1 MSLSPWLI
9 FAISTVVIV
18 FAANKLAEYGDVI
31 AVRTNLGGLV
41 VGTIF
46 LAAATSLPELI
57 TSISAFQ
64 VGAPDLAAGNLFG
77 SNMVNVVLLAL
88 IDLVNYRVP
97 LIRRMAVTHALTA
110 VLASLLMLLAVIFII
125 ADIPLS
131 IGWVGLDSLLIIA
144 VYFGGMWLFQ
154 QESQSQGGASRTKV
168 FPVEEEFPSLKRGII
183 GFLLAALLL
192 VFVVPQLVVASTE
205 IAALTG
211 LGEGFVGTSFLSLVT
226 SLPELLAAFAAVRI
240 GAFDLAV
247 GNLFG
252 SSVFNMFGS
261 SVFNMLGLGLADFF
275 YTDGRFL
282 GAIDPTFALVG
293 LLALLLTNMAL
304 LANLARV
311 ERKVH
316 FIELDSVAIIIT
328 YLAGMYLLFLK
339 GA

>member
-252 SSVFNMFGS
+252 SSVFNM
-261 SVFNMLGLGLADFF
+261 LGLGLADFF

>member
-1 MSLSPWLI
+1 MSVSPWLI
-9 FAISTVVIV
+9 FIISTVIIV
-18 FAANKLAEYGDVI
+18 FAASKLAEFGDVI
-31 AVRTNLGGLV
+31 AVRTNLGGLL
-41 VGTIF
+41 VGTVF

-64 VGAPDLAAGNLFG
+64 VGAPDLAAGNFFG
-77 SNMVNVVLLAL
+77 SNMINVVLLAL
-88 IDLVNYRVP
+88 IDLVNYQVP
-97 LIRRMAVTHALTA
+97 LLRRMAVTHALTA

-125 ADIPLS
+125 ADIPAS

-154 QESQSQGGASRTKV
+154 QENQARTGSAPARV
-168 FPVEEEFPSLKRGII
+168 IPVEDEFPSLWQGII
-183 GFLLAALLL
+183 GFLLAALIL
-192 VFVVPQLVVASTE
+192 VFIVPKLVGASTDIIE
-205 IAALTG
+205 MTG
-211 LGEGFVGTSFLSLVT
+211 LGEGFMGTTLLSLVT
-226 SLPELLAAFAAVRI
+226 SLPELLAALAAVRI

-247 GNLFG
+247 GNL
-252 SSVFNMFGS
+252 FGS

-282 GAIDPTFALVG
+282 GAIDPSFALVG

-311 ERKVH
+311 ERKIL
-316 FIELDSVAIIIT
+316 FIELDSVAIIVT
-328 YLAGMYLLFLK
+328 YLAGLYMLFLQ